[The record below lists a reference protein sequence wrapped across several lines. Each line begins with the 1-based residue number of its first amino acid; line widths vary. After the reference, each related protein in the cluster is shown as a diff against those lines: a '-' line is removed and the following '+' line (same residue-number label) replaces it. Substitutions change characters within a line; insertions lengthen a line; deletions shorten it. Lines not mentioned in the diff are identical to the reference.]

1 MVHSHSADEEVV
13 FDELGV
19 VIGKVYHQVDMTIAD
34 QAAQERK
41 KKKKHPTMTKH
52 VFKHRSVHLFGL
64 RLRKF
69 HANCHFVY

>member
-13 FDELGV
+13 LDELGV

-41 KKKKHPTMTKH
+41 KKKTSNNDKTR
-52 VFKHRSVHLFGL
+52 F
-64 RLRKF
+64 
-69 HANCHFVY
+69 